1 MATREPSTEVH
12 VTVAALARRI
22 GVAPATLRTWDRR
35 YGLGPTAHSEGEH
48 RRYSEAD
55 VARLVLMR
63 KLIVAGAS
71 PAEAAAQA
79 ITFKGKRSKSS
90 LPVLESVDENVLV
103 DQLHRAAKSL
113 DRELLEAGLG
123 NHLNNNTIE
132 RTWEDV
138 MCPLLRMVGEEWS
151 QTGIGI
157 EVEHLISD
165 LIIRLLNSKI
175 SHDEKPINSRPVLIA
190 SIGEETHSLAITV
203 LAAALAERRINFQF
217 LGARTPQ
224 SALNDVVRRT
234 APPAIFMWAQLAMHA
249 DPAYISGLPTIRP
262 KPRVIVGGPGW
273 YGMDLAG
280 AEMAAD
286 LRSAYTL
293 IERAVGI

>member
-79 ITFKGKRSKSS
+79 IAFKGKRSKRS

-132 RTWEDV
+132 RTWDDV

-280 AEMAAD
+280 AEMATD